1 MEQINVKDMIGY
13 KSPVT
18 AINKMPNNIGR
29 LVGVKTP
36 KFDDLPNIDKSSKK
50 QQLEDF
56 KLKQDIHVNDE
67 PYEGGDSPKDL
78 RLEKAYSMVEQFV
91 PGYDKAGGRWNR
103 ALAWAGSKSHKEK
116 VKRAKRHHLI
126 NHGIHQVGNVV
137 KSTRP
142 DIDPN
147 LVDLGAGLAGMGTN
161 AIIDKGSD
169 KYKSLKAKW
178 EAKKKAKEDRKNLL
192 K

>member
-1 MEQINVKDMIGY
+1 MK
-13 KSPVT
+13 P
-18 AINKMPNNIGR
+18 
-29 LVGVKTP
+29 L
-36 KFDDLPNIDKSSKK
+36 
-50 QQLEDF
+50 
-56 KLKQDIHVNDE
+56 LK
-67 PYEGGDSPKDL
+67 
-78 RLEKAYSMVEQFV
+78 
-91 PGYDKAGGRWNR
+91 
-103 ALAWAGSKSHKEK
+103 WAGSKSHKEK
-116 VKRAKRHHLI
+116 VKKAKRHHLI

-147 LVDLGAGLAGMGTN
+147 MVDLGAGLASMGTN

-178 EAKKKAKEDRKNLL
+178 EAKKKAKEARKNLL